1 MINFII
7 HLDILSIEGEKSYVN
22 DIIKLVKI
30 TLKIVEKNS
39 IECFEDFQ
47 ILCNIFRDGLNKI
60 YKVANNCKNID
71 FHFLKLT
78 YTVLIFF
85 LVRLKRIFRL
95 PSSILKIHKD
105 IIEFI
110 KNCNN
115 DISLFL
121 NEIDFELFSCAKLTK
136 KLYQDLK
143 TYLKNEKKLEIEPK
157 IYPQIIDI
165 INSKLFGQTSSL
177 FIFLESQ
184 NFKIINEDANLK
196 KNDTIEITEG
206 GINNFKTSIIQSNY
220 MNEITLKFPDE
231 KDSNFSLK
239 KNEDSSQR
247 LNLPKI
253 SEDNKDSLFNKKEV
267 SSSEQEFTDKLKI

>member
-196 KNDTIEITEG
+196 KNDTVEITEG

>member
-1 MINFII
+1 MSVLNTSRGIFNF
-7 HLDILSIEGEKSYVN
+7 LAL
-22 DIIKLVKI
+22 L
-30 TLKIVEKNS
+30 
-39 IECFEDFQ
+39 
-47 ILCNIFRDGLNKI
+47 
-60 YKVANNCKNID
+60 
-71 FHFLKLT
+71 
-78 YTVLIFF
+78 
-85 LVRLKRIFRL
+85 
-95 PSSILKIHKD
+95 
-105 IIEFI
+105 
-110 KNCNN
+110 
-115 DISLFL
+115 
-121 NEIDFELFSCAKLTK
+121 
-136 KLYQDLK
+136 
-143 TYLKNEKKLEIEPK
+143 
-157 IYPQIIDI
+157 I

-196 KNDTIEITEG
+196 KNDTVEITEW